1 MVPWGTQIFRSWAG
15 EKLSKRL
22 RVTNEVGRKPEQ
34 GATEEQ
40 RGKKESQEKRGVG
53 LHWTFVRNPAL
64 SASGPTELP
73 LFQNLHPCPQCS
85 RLLNFLFLCVTSQA
99 VLSLPLASPTLQP
112 PHETRPPSSPLSNS
126 CCCSRSQLRHC
137 CFRCGCGVP
146 TLCPPGTPHFSCWIC
161 LGCHNRIL

>member
-22 RVTNEVGRKPEQ
+22 RVTNEVGGKPEQ

-73 LFQNLHPCPQCS
+73 LFQNLHPCPLCS

-99 VLSLPLASPTLQP
+99 VLSLPLASPMLQP
-112 PHETRPPSSPLSNS
+112 PHETFVSPL
-126 CCCSRSQLRHC
+126 QLLLL
-137 CFRCGCGVP
+137 FQVSTQTLLLQMWLWGPYPMPPKNP
-146 TLCPPGTPHFSCWIC
+146 TLLLLNLSGLP
-161 LGCHNRIL
+161 